1 MLGVFNFLKAL
12 NFAIGKGLDLIL
24 LNNGDIPVV
33 KIADYNKVLYQ
44 QKKKQKESKKNQI
57 VQKLK
62 EIVFKINIAE
72 NDFNTKLNH
81 IRQFLL
87 DNDKVKITIKMDKR
101 IAESNSQLG
110 FELANRILDILS
122 HDCIIKDKPKKIN
135 NFIFI
140 LLEPL
145 KNGQSN

>member
-44 QKKKQKESKKNQI
+44 QKKKQKENKKNQI
-57 VQKLK
+57 VQKIK

-81 IRQFLL
+81 IKEFLA

-110 FELANRILDILS
+110 FELANKITGILS
-122 HDCIIKDKPKKIN
+122 NNCIIKDQPKKIN
-135 NFIFI
+135 NLIFM
-140 LLEPL
+140 LLEPS
-145 KNGQSN
+145 KNG